1 MMYKWQI
8 PDGYWKT
15 ASSGKYESH
24 EAICLLNTT
33 DEDAEVKMTLYFEDR
48 PKMDGFAVKVA
59 AERTLHVRMDQIKNK
74 DGLVVPADM
83 PYAVLLESN
92 VNLSVQY
99 TRVDSSQEAL
109 TIASTVIG

>member
-1 MMYKWQI
+1 MYKWQS

-15 ASSGKYESH
+15 ASNGNYESH

-33 DEDAEVKMTLYFEDR
+33 DEDADVKMTLFFENS
-48 PKMDGFAVKVA
+48 PKMGGFDVKVA
-59 AERTLHVRMDQIKNK
+59 AERTLHVRMDKIKNK
-74 DGLVVPADM
+74 DGLPVPSDM

-109 TIASTVIG
+109 TIASTII